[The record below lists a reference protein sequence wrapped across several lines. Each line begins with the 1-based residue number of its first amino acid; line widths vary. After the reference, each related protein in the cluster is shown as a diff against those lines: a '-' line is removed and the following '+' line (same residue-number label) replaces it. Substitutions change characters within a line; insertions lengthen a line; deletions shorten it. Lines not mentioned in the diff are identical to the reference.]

1 MHNMVSVLQM
11 LIYLGGGVRQ
21 AIYKQSFY
29 STLVPGHTLNN
40 NSKYQES
47 RTAHDCPR
55 KHSEERGL
63 GGTEKLNGTDGSE
76 VDYKRRMES
85 GQSHMGRGHLCAGEE
100 SPVPFTG
107 QSQTPCHTGYK
118 YLSQKD
124 LRKGTFPRVTKGRAV

>member
-1 MHNMVSVLQM
+1 MTVPESIQKREDLVVLRNLMEQ
-11 LIYLGGGVRQ
+11 
-21 AIYKQSFY
+21 
-29 STLVPGHTLNN
+29 T
-40 NSKYQES
+40 
-47 RTAHDCPR
+47 
-55 KHSEERGL
+55 
-63 GGTEKLNGTDGSE
+63 GSE